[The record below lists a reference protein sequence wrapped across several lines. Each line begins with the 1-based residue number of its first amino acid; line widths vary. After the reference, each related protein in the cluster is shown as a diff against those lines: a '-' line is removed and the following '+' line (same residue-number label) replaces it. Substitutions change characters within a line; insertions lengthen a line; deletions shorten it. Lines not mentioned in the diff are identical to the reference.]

1 MINKE
6 TEFYS
11 IITEDL
17 TYFKLISITYKKK
30 TGDKDEWDELFK
42 IADDIFCKINFKYI
56 LIININKLSFP
67 GLNTVKI
74 FSNILKK
81 YTDNIDKYLIES
93 TIVIPTTILSKTII
107 NIFFKFYKS
116 RRPIHTKYSYE
127 EAREAIGKTITQFTK
142 N

>member
-1 MINKE
+1 MIKE
-6 TEFYS
+6 TITQHEKCIEILEAIQHFQAMIQHKNDS
-11 IITEDL
+11 INVFGGSFKDL
-17 TYFKLISITYKKK
+17 R
-30 TGDKDEWDELFK
+30 
-42 IADDIFCKINFKYI
+42 N
-56 LIININKLSFP
+56 
-67 GLNTVKI
+67 
-74 FSNILKK
+74 K